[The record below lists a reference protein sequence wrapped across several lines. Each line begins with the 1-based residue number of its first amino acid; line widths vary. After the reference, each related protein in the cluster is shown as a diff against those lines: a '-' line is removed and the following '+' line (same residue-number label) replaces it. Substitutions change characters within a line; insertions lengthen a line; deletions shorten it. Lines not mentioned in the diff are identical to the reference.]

1 MAKSL
6 LVKLLA
12 VSAVVSVLSVAATAW
27 LAVRTTT
34 RAIQREQ
41 SQALTDD
48 ARIYDAL
55 LGYAATHHDWS
66 GAVPLVSRL
75 AGQTGHRI
83 ALTDRAR
90 TPIADSAAGA
100 GQAGM
105 GQTGAGQS
113 GRGRTG
119 GGQTGGGQAGIG
131 QAGPTLPARAS
142 ATVDPLGVDSDLT
155 SASADDR
162 IDPRAVGPF
171 KLTAAERTRLHGIAT
186 RVVGCL
192 REPPT
197 APAPA
202 PAGVDGQPAAG
213 QRIEIRNA
221 EIVDEPSGRPS
232 IKTPGSDLATD
243 MACAGP
249 RAALDA
255 PTVTEQRAL
264 DQLDRLVNGCLGRSG
279 IPAVQVGLERTWT
292 WADPASARTGQGRS
306 GTVADCLAASRR
318 EQLAAYVAPPAL
330 LFVTTP
336 GAPATSGFDLS
347 AANRARIIAVTALVL
362 LVAVVV
368 TTLVGMRLVR
378 PLRALTAAAGRMR
391 DGDDAA
397 RVAVTGRDEIARLG
411 TAFND
416 MAGRRRQVEELRRAM
431 VGDIAHEMRTP
442 VTNIRGWLEAAEDGV
457 VPLDRELMSSL
468 LEEALLLQH
477 VIDDLQDL
485 SAADAGELRL
495 HPQPVDLADLLPAVA
510 DAFAASADQ
519 AGVTLAVHA
528 PSALVTADPIRLRQA
543 VGNLVTNAIRHTPAG
558 GSVTVS
564 ARTEPEAQVI
574 DVADTGPGL
583 SAAERALVFER
594 FWRAEKSRSRQTGG
608 SGLGLSIVRKLI
620 EAHGGTVSVTSE
632 PGAGATFSLR
642 LPR

>member
-1 MAKSL
+1 MKRGPTMAKSL

-66 GAVPLVSRL
+66 GAAPLVGRL
-75 AGQTGHRI
+75 ARQTGHRI

-90 TPIADSAAGA
+90 APIADSQPAGEP
-100 GQAGM
+100 GGE
-105 GQTGAGQS
+105 S
-113 GRGRTG
+113 G
-119 GGQTGGGQAGIG
+119 GGG
-131 QAGPTLPARAS
+131 LPDRAS
-142 ATVDPLGVDSDLT
+142 ATVDPLGVDTDLT
-155 SASADDR
+155 PAASDDR

-171 KLTAAERTRLHGIAT
+171 RLTEAERTRLHGIAT
-186 RVVGCL
+186 RVVACL

-202 PAGVDGQPAAG
+202 PVGAEPVGG
-213 QRIEIRNA
+213 QRAEIRNA
-221 EIVDEPSGRPS
+221 EIVDEPNGRPS

-243 MACAGP
+243 TACAGP
-249 RAALDA
+249 RANLDA
-255 PTVTEQRAL
+255 PAATEQRAL
-264 DQLDRLVNGCLGRSG
+264 DQLDRLVNGCLRRSG
-279 IPAVQVGLERTWT
+279 IPAVRVGLEQTWT
-292 WADPASARTGQGRS
+292 WADPASARSAQGRS

-330 LFVTTP
+330 LYVTTP
-336 GAPATSGFDLS
+336 GAPAPSGFDLS
-347 AANRARIIAVTALVL
+347 VANRGRIIAVTALVL

-510 DAFAASADQ
+510 DAFAASADR

-564 ARTEPEAQVI
+564 SRTEPEAQVI

-608 SGLGLSIVRKLI
+608 SGLGLSIVRKLV
-620 EAHGGTVSVTSE
+620 EAHGGTASVASE
-632 PGAGATFSLR
+632 PGEGATFTLR